1 MEAWDVHHWQNLNPV
16 VPEGL
21 IQMAMGTPASVYHGG
36 LLHAS
41 VRYFDPVLYR
51 PGLPDA
57 VAALVERITPGGLVL
72 SLVNTDPLAGRDVL
86 IQAGTFAE
94 HHFTEVQLVG
104 RDGQAERYDVD
115 DNAFRVRL
123 GPGAQAH
130 LEIGMERYTYLP
142 TYEFPW

>member
-1 MEAWDVHHWQNLNPV
+1 
-16 VPEGL
+16 
-21 IQMAMGTPASVYHGG
+21 MAMGTPASVYHGG

-72 SLVNTDPLAGRDVL
+72 SLVNTDPLAGRIVL
-86 IQAGTFAE
+86 VQAGTFGE
-94 HHFTEVQLVG
+94 HHFTDVEVDG
-104 RDGQAERYDVD
+104 REGQSDTYSID
-115 DNAFRVRL
+115 DNVFQVSL
-123 GPGAQAH
+123 GPGTHAR
-130 LEIGMERYTYLP
+130 LEIGMERYAYLP